1 MKNSLSELEALK
13 ETFLSHTGTI
23 WETREINNRFT
34 RYFEEIWEDEELR
47 EGEYRNWDLVMK
59 LREIATDSV
68 LVILDLKILDTKG
81 SIASSW
87 KKVTEIDDLIFRLK
101 VMDQQRQ
108 IEKERTSKREI
119 EIWVESTPYTSLKQ

>member
-23 WETREINNRFT
+23 GETREINNRFT
-34 RYFEEIWEDEELR
+34 RYFEEIGEDEELR
-47 EGEYRNWDLVMK
+47 EGEYRNGDLVMK

-81 SIASSW
+81 SIASSG

-119 EIWVESTPYTSLKQ
+119 EIGVESTPYTSLKQ